1 MRPSNHN
8 QDRFFLWGMVLL
20 PIFSLCAY
28 VFDAF
33 YYYYTSRDT
42 SPPIYEGLF
51 STILIVFSYL
61 QYCAPIESKR
71 LRVAYHLLLWALSE
85 IGHVGYLL
93 SYIHS
98 KNLFCV
104 MIFVGWMIWDILFT
118 LALLYCRVYRQLDHH
133 IEVENKHIFH
143 FISRLE
149 VILAIFIPIFINR
162 EYSTITKDNIA
173 FFLLFDFF
181 SEKYERFNGI
191 WIKSCLYLFVATV
204 TASVASEWL
213 YFVSKQHTFEYVTD
227 IAELAAA
234 GFCYIFT
241 IMQFFEFHFKQSS
254 PLNIP
259 EQLQITVIDT
269 KPTAD
274 AY

>member
-1 MRPSNHN
+1 
-8 QDRFFLWGMVLL
+8 
-20 PIFSLCAY
+20 
-28 VFDAF
+28 
-33 YYYYTSRDT
+33 
-42 SPPIYEGLF
+42 
-51 STILIVFSYL
+51 
-61 QYCAPIESKR
+61 
-71 LRVAYHLLLWALSE
+71 
-85 IGHVGYLL
+85 
-93 SYIHS
+93 
-98 KNLFCV
+98 